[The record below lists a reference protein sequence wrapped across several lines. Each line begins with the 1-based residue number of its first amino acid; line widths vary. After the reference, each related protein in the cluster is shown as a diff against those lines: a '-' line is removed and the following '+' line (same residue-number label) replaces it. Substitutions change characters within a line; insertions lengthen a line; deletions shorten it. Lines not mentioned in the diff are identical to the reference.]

1 MHHPVVGY
9 CSLMEEEKLK
19 IGLVMVKLDEVTE
32 KSAQIVFTCRDNGR
46 YMLLIN
52 ICHEVYE
59 LVR

>member
-1 MHHPVVGY
+1 
-9 CSLMEEEKLK
+9 MEEEKLK